1 MGQIKNIKLH
11 IVTDI
16 KCEKKTCL
24 TMGRMR
30 RQRRYKACDPFA
42 KNTKKVNER
51 VYDLAPKKKGDDD
64 DHFKE
69 SKRFL
74 EFQQRCQRAMG
85 VGKGGNPQENSMSG
99 MQDSFPG
106 GTKER
111 KKKKKA
117 VKDED
122 GRKKSL
128 EQGPNESKKE
138 YFQRLDANVNDAI
151 NTSMMDSRTLRKKR
165 KLHLK
170 ARDEKKKNKSKK
182 DNTQQ
187 LTETK
192 EVTSKFGEYVEAPP
206 DITALPRKAN
216 QENNSTTPTSSNKY
230 KGLKLMSLL
239 EGKKDNESSSKPTAE
254 LSKEALEKERERAI
268 DAYRQMKK
276 NKNA

>member
-1 MGQIKNIKLH
+1 
-11 IVTDI
+11 
-16 KCEKKTCL
+16 
-24 TMGRMR
+24 MGRMR

-74 EFQQRCQRAMG
+74 EFQQRVQRAMG
-85 VGKGGNPQENSMSG
+85 KGGKQQEDSMSG
-99 MQDSFPG
+99 MTSSFPVDK
-106 GTKER
+106 KER
-111 KKKKKA
+111 KKKKRKEG
-117 VKDED
+117 KDED
-122 GRKKSL
+122 TRKKSL

-170 ARDEKKKNKSKK
+170 ARDEKKKKKSKK
-182 DNTQQ
+182 DNTQESI
-187 LTETK
+187 ETN
-192 EVTSKFGEYVEAPP
+192 EVTTKFGEYVEAPP

-216 QENNSTTPTSSNKY
+216 NTNNSTTTTATSSNNKY

-239 EGKKDNESSSKPTAE
+239 EGKKDNENSSKPTTE

-276 NKNA
+276 NKVAKFGT

>member
-74 EFQQRCQRAMG
+74 EFQQRVQRAMG
-85 VGKGGNPQENSMSG
+85 KGGKQQEDSMSG
-99 MQDSFPG
+99 MTSSFPVDK
-106 GTKER
+106 KER
-111 KKKKKA
+111 KKKKRKEG
-117 VKDED
+117 KDED
-122 GRKKSL
+122 TRKKSL
-128 EQGPNESKKE
+128 QQGPNESKKE
-138 YFQRLDANVNDAI
+138 YFQRLDANVNYAI

-170 ARDEKKKNKSKK
+170 ARDEKKKKKAKK
-182 DNTQQ
+182 DDIQQ